1 MTRKLGGPLGL
12 DWIHLGRV
20 SAGATDREMAVSFLV
35 PQVHLISAPCI
46 ALLLQILEK
55 GFSFTFQNIQVNAK
69 RDSTNNLYMQIGHKM
84 FFYSIIY
91 RASVMGCHQRSRH

>member
-35 PQVHLISAPCI
+35 PQVHLISAPVHS
-46 ALLLQILEK
+46 AAFANP
-55 GFSFTFQNIQVNAK
+55 GK
-69 RDSTNNLYMQIGHKM
+69 RIFIHVPE
-84 FFYSIIY
+84 YS
-91 RASVMGCHQRSRH
+91 G